1 MLDILLRV
9 QMFGF
14 AGFVLDKVDNSV
26 TRSDPYFR
34 ELFKRCGLYI
44 LSVKVNVQTC
54 QCYLVTWHSL
64 SNHSFIWSLQM
75 KQDQNELPKEL
86 FAVKMYALVT
96 SQPKMQNSGKRRRP
110 KNKPRMIRSW
120 KMPVLGVLM
129 DQLICTV
136 MYYYL
141 FVSVSRTSVL
151 QSQFCFIYIFFCISS
166 NFPWDHLN
174 WCCITCLLLKYMMS
188 VQRMFTLFRE
198 EHDEVLNLTGMWFNI
213 LMKF

>member
-1 MLDILLRV
+1 
-9 QMFGF
+9 MFGF

-151 QSQFCFIYIFFCISS
+151 QSQFCFIYIFFLYKLKFSLRSS
-166 NFPWDHLN
+166 QLMLYHLFTVEIHDVCSAHVHIIQRGTWWSSESN
-174 WCCITCLLLKYMMS
+174 WH
-188 VQRMFTLFRE
+188 V
-198 EHDEVLNLTGMWFNI
+198 V
-213 LMKF
+213 

>member
-1 MLDILLRV
+1 
-9 QMFGF
+9 MFGF

-54 QCYLVTWHSL
+54 QCYLVTWHFL

-151 QSQFCFIYIFFCISS
+151 QSQFCFIYIFFLYKLKFSLRSS
-166 NFPWDHLN
+166 QLMLYHLFTVEIHDVCSAHVHIIRRGIWCSESN
-174 WCCITCLLLKYMMS
+174 WH
-188 VQRMFTLFRE
+188 V
-198 EHDEVLNLTGMWFNI
+198 V
-213 LMKF
+213 